1 MLIPVLIVSS
11 LVHVYSIGY
20 MSNDPRGCVRGKH
33 VYGDKLS
40 NSGEL
45 LKLLIPNLENI
56 FRGG

>member
-1 MLIPVLIVSS
+1 ML
-11 LVHVYSIGY
+11 
-20 MSNDPRGCVRGKH
+20 SNKFNYYRTKIINKMGEHLNIIEYPEQIKLR
-33 VYGDKLS
+33 DKLS